1 MWLNQPTHSNVASST
16 DFGLGQE
23 HQWINLALR
32 SPLTRHGLMDDERAG
47 SGFSLSTSWI
57 CHPKQSPTVTFVR
70 RVEPRAIKTM
80 ATLEDT
86 FLSHW
91 RDQQGIAP
99 NLLLGGHVPIIQSV
113 LAFLD
118 AEPEALKLKG
128 KVLRIFKN
136 PNWLLEP
143 GAFQEFVQTVGEAEF
158 WMMATAR
165 GINLERIPEKFKQSQ
180 RTPDFRL
187 ASDGQCVP
195 CFEVKT
201 LSVIGGIHNLGQM
214 NEESFQAQL
223 SLSEQK
229 KDGKKFPTAI
239 HEAAPHG
246 AVEEG
251 KSLTTI
257 IRNLIDKATNN
268 IKSGQYSDA
277 PTCLVL
283 NLLLIDG
290 HWNGNAGLRPV
301 AFGYPKS
308 WNIRS
313 GVFWNLAFGK
323 VGHLVFGIPEFE
335 GKPTVEG
342 ELGREGILE
351 ANPDIKALL
360 LIVHRWSEEP
370 VFFGL
375 KRESDD
381 DLWLSS
387 LMDMSNT
394 FFKLVGDNWNDEGDT
409 NGWRLEVH

>member
-1 MWLNQPTHSNVASST
+1 MAA
-16 DFGLGQE
+16 
-23 HQWINLALR
+23 LA
-32 SPLTRHGLMDDERAG
+32 
-47 SGFSLSTSWI
+47 
-57 CHPKQSPTVTFVR
+57 
-70 RVEPRAIKTM
+70 
-80 ATLEDT
+80 DT

-91 RDQQGIAP
+91 HSQQGIAP
-99 NLLLGGHVPIIQSV
+99 NLLLGIHVSRIQNV

-118 AEPEALKLKG
+118 AEPAALKLKG
-128 KVLRIFKN
+128 EVLRIFKT

-143 GAFQEFVQTVGEAEF
+143 GLFQEFVQAVGEAQF
-158 WMMATAR
+158 WMMAKAR
-165 GINLERIPEKFKQSQ
+165 GVDLERIPEKSQ

-187 ASDGQCVP
+187 AGDGERAP

-201 LSVIGGIHNLGQM
+201 LSVTGGIHNLGQI
-214 NEESFQAQL
+214 NEGSFQAQL
-223 SLSEQK
+223 SLSQQAN
-229 KDGKKFPTAI
+229 DGKQIATAI

-246 AVEEG
+246 VIKDG

-257 IRNLIDKATNN
+257 IRNLIDKTTNN

-290 HWNGNAGLRPV
+290 HWNGNSGLRPV
-301 AFGYPKS
+301 TFGHPES

-342 ELGREGILE
+342 ELEREGILE
-351 ANPDIKALL
+351 ANPDIQALL
-360 LIVHRWSEEP
+360 LIVHDWNKEP

-375 KRESDD
+375 KRERDD
-381 DLWLSS
+381 DLWLDA
-387 LMDMSNT
+387 LKNMGDA
-394 FFKLVGDNWNDEGDT
+394 FFRLVGDDWNDEGDT
-409 NGWRLEVH
+409 NGWRLAGR